1 MAADKIADALNL
13 SVKSEKGHL
22 SKNAFTYLKS
32 HGALDIEGID
42 HWYTDLGHQSAV
54 LKGELFLFAILV
66 SIY

>member
-42 HWYTDLGHQSAV
+42 H
-54 LKGELFLFAILV
+54 
-66 SIY
+66 